1 MIYRDKVELA
11 GSYALLTA
19 SNFPSNWETYRV
31 GLNYFVHEYTIRFS
45 GDIGF
50 SVNPYGTDGAWENIG
65 LFQAQFA
72 W

>member
-19 SNFPSNWETYRV
+19 SNLSSNWETYRV
-31 GLNYFVHEYTIRFS
+31 GLNYFVHEYTLRFS

-50 SVNPYGTDGAWENIG
+50 SVNP
-65 LFQAQFA
+65 
-72 W
+72 